1 MSDNKRLAL
10 SEKIEA
16 GRKRL
21 AERDITQQA
30 LETAEAAKGFV
41 REHPLAI
48 LGGAIGIG
56 LAIGSMTKR
65 GRKLG
70 RLANSRG
77 VLTGILIDAA
87 VAYGIK
93 VIEQAADA
101 ARNRVESED
110 DELVD

>member
-1 MSDNKRLAL
+1 MASDSKRLML

-21 AERDITQQA
+21 AEREISQQA
-30 LETAEAAKGFV
+30 LEAAEAATGFV
-41 REHPLAI
+41 RKHPLAT

-56 LAIGSMTKR
+56 LVIGTMTKG

-70 RLANSRG
+70 KRG
-77 VLTGILIDAA
+77 GVFTGILIDAA
-87 VAYGIK
+87 LAYGIK
-93 VIEQAADA
+93 MIEQATDA
-101 ARNRVESED
+101 AKSRVEDAE